1 MHQFCPLNLSRGAGV
16 GGQPDAVPQSRR
28 SEVDGV
34 VSGDAPLA
42 GEGSGRAQEIVTVPN
57 PCQAE

>member
-1 MHQFCPLNLSRGAGV
+1 MHQTGPLNLSHGAGV

-42 GEGSGRAQEIVTVPN
+42 GEGGGRTQEVVTIPN
-57 PCQAE
+57 ACQAE